1 MLQGELAYYRPRRS
15 GLTRRPRNI
24 IDAMTSR
31 ACFLEPMLC
40 RAVSELPQ
48 GPAWS
53 YELKF
58 DGYRGLGLRTERR
71 SRLFS
76 RNGRDFT
83 ERFPTVAHALEKLP
97 DETLIDG
104 EIVAFDRNGRASF
117 NQLQNHARTA
127 HSILFYAFDLLVL
140 AGEDVRGLP
149 LEERRDMLR
158 LQLISK
164 LGDSIRY
171 SETFDVPAAEFVE
184 TVRAHGLEGVVAKRR
199 ASPYRSG
206 DRSADW
212 LKLRLN
218 QGQEFVI
225 GGYIPRAGSFD
236 SLLVGIFHERALIFA
251 ARVRAGFNPVLKRLL
266 FEQFPQLATTSCPF
280 RNLPERT
287 KGRWGDGLTAEDMHN
302 CRWLK
307 PKLVA
312 VLEFLEWTPTNHL
325 RHPKFVAL
333 RTDRDPLGVVREQPV
348 ILR

>member
-1 MLQGELAYYRPRRS
+1 MEP
-15 GLTRRPRNI
+15 
-24 IDAMTSR
+24 MTSR
-31 ACFLEPMLC
+31 ARFLEPMLC
-40 RAVSELPQ
+40 RAVNELPQ

-83 ERFPTVAHALEKLP
+83 ERFPTVARALEKLP

-127 HSILFYAFDLLVL
+127 HNILFYAFDLLVL
-140 AGEDVRGLP
+140 AGEDVRRLP

-158 LQLISK
+158 CQLMPK
-164 LGDSIRY
+164 LSDLIRY

-199 ASPYRSG
+199 DSPYRSG
-206 DRSADW
+206 DRSGDW

-225 GGYIPRAGSFD
+225 GDYVPSAGSF
-236 SLLVGIFHERALIFA
+236 
-251 ARVRAGFNPVLKRLL
+251 RLS
-266 FEQFPQLATTSCPF
+266 P
-280 RNLPERT
+280 
-287 KGRWGDGLTAEDMHN
+287 GR
-302 CRWLK
+302 
-307 PKLVA
+307 
-312 VLEFLEWTPTNHL
+312 HL
-325 RHPKFVAL
+325 
-333 RTDRDPLGVVREQPV
+333 Q
-348 ILR
+348 